1 MKRIL
6 FILGAVVIMA
16 FPTLGLADFPVHL
29 GGFVLGDD
37 ISNYRDRVNMA
48 SCMTLRYMEYMGEGE
63 IGNIPGFKSGLIAF
77 GTCDR
82 PDKIVRIK
90 LKYEDGSKA
99 FFNQLME
106 RFEKSFGPAHGYQGD
121 PFQIVMGWK
130 WSFKDEKGGRISLVL
145 QHNSMNPE
153 EKIGNSV
160 KLTLTSQMDKERKC
174 FEAKQPKT
182 VGQDKKVKGET
193 QWNSFVPY

>member
-1 MKRIL
+1 MKRLL
-6 FILGAVVIMA
+6 FILAWFVMVV
-16 FPTLGLADFPVHL
+16 FPNPGLADFPVHL

-37 ISNYRDRVNMA
+37 ISNYRDRVEMA

-63 IGNIPGFKSGLIAF
+63 VRNIPGFKSGLIAF

-90 LKYEDGSKA
+90 LKYEDGSKG
-99 FFNQLME
+99 FFKELLK
-106 RFEKSFGPAHGYQGD
+106 RFEKKFGAPNEYQGD
-121 PFQIVMGWK
+121 PFQIIIGWK
-130 WSFKDEKGGRISLVL
+130 WSFEDAKGDRISLVL

-160 KLTLTSQMDKERKC
+160 KLSLTSQMDRERAC
-174 FEAKQPKT
+174 FEAKQPPRE
-182 VGQDKKVKGET
+182 VQDKVVKSREL
-193 QWNSFVPY
+193 WNLFVPH